1 MVRPIIDGIIVIL
14 DSEHWYCGE
23 CKEVSEAKY
32 AKCKTKRC
40 DCCGEIMQ
48 RDEVIETLK
57 EVESQEQDEG
67 TSSAL
72 NW

>member
-1 MVRPIIDGIIVIL
+1 MVQPIIDGTVVIL

-32 AKCKTKRC
+32 TESKTKRC
-40 DCCGEIMQ
+40 DYCEEIMQ

-57 EVESQEQDEG
+57 EVEDQESDEG